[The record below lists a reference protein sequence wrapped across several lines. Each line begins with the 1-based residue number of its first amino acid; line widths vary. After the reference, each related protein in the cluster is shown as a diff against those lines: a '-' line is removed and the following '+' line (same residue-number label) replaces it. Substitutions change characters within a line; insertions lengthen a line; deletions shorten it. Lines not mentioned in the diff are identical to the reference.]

1 MLFLILK
8 YYAAIAANR
17 FAYSSEIEAAQS
29 SVLHIVLAIY
39 KLQHARITCGADC
52 YGQNDE
58 RGDFLICI
66 YKEKTP
72 PDVWKST
79 EKNHFHVG

>member
-8 YYAAIAANR
+8 YYAAIAASW

-29 SVLHIVLAIY
+29 GVLHIALAFCD
-39 KLQHARITCGADC
+39 LLHARITCDADC

>member
-1 MLFLILK
+1 MILSAIMLFLILK

-39 KLQHARITCGADC
+39 KLQHARIMCGADC

-58 RGDFLICI
+58 RGDFSIC
-66 YKEKTP
+66 YKKLEIP
-72 PDVWKST
+72 PNTDC
-79 EKNHFHVG
+79 